1 MTTLLVAPNQ
11 DLRGFR
17 RRWTAAF
24 VVGEMVGFV
33 PPAICGETLAA
44 VGVPDV
50 VLVVGLTLAGL
61 LEGLAIGVAQARV
74 LARHAPD
81 ISGRDWVVA
90 TMAAA
95 GFAWFVGMGGGALM
109 GAAVAPPILVAAML
123 IPAWC
128 AALLSM
134 GYAQWRVLRRTV
146 PRSGRWVWVT
156 AGAWLLGVMI
166 PTTALSTAP
175 NSWPGWVH
183 AGIGVLAAMAM
194 GLTVGGLT
202 GRTLERLL
210 DTSASARRDDASSG
224 VDPFR
229 RTPASSSP

>member
-1 MTTLLVAPNQ
+1 MKTMTRGPTH

-17 RRWTAAF
+17 HRWTTAF

-33 PPAICGETLAA
+33 PPAICGATLAA
-44 VGVPDV
+44 IGVPDV

-61 LEGLAIGVAQARV
+61 LEGLAIGIAQARV
-74 LARHAPD
+74 LGRHAPD
-81 ISGRDWVVA
+81 VDGRDWVVA
-90 TMAAA
+90 TTAAA

-109 GAAVAPPILVAAML
+109 GASVAPPILVAALL

-166 PTTALSTAP
+166 PTAALSTAP

-194 GLTVGGLT
+194 GLTVGSLT

-210 DTSASARRDDASSG
+210 DTS
-224 VDPFR
+224 P
-229 RTPASSSP
+229 

>member
-1 MTTLLVAPNQ
+1 MSTLTVAQ
-11 DLRGFR
+11 DHDLHRFR
-17 RRWTAAF
+17 HRWTAAF
-24 VVGEMVGFV
+24 VVGEMVGFL
-33 PPAICGETLAA
+33 PPAICGATLAA
-44 VGVPDV
+44 VGVPDI

-74 LARHAPD
+74 LARFAPD
-81 ISGRDWVVA
+81 VDGHDWVVA
-90 TMAAA
+90 TVAAA

-109 GAAVAPPILVAAML
+109 GAAIGPPILVAALL

-146 PRSGRWVWVT
+146 LRSSRWVWVT

-166 PTTALSTAP
+166 PTVALSTAP
-175 NSWPGWVH
+175 NSWPGVVH

-202 GRTLERLL
+202 GHTLERLL
-210 DTSASARRDDASSG
+210 DTS
-224 VDPFR
+224 P
-229 RTPASSSP
+229 